1 MKLFIQ
7 LFILLLSL
15 GILYPANATE
25 ADKAPTI
32 TLNISNLPLPDV
44 LVIIE
49 KQSEMSFSYESS
61 VIKDIPKI
69 TLQVNQVPLRTCLD
83 MLFRD
88 LSVTYTIKGKF
99 IILRRKSNLVTISG
113 FIRDQYTTEYLIGA
127 SVYNPKTQEGTATN
141 NHGFFSLTVQ
151 QGDIQLETSYIGYQR
166 FAYHLN
172 DLKKD
177 TVMEILLKSGKEL
190 QEIVVTGTNASQNPV
205 YTPQMGT
212 LKISQKTVKSIPTLL
227 GESDVIKTL
236 QTQPGVSAGTEGL
249 AGMYVRG
256 GNGDENLYMIDGIPL
271 YQVNHLG
278 GLFSAFNAE
287 ALKDVDFYKSAF
299 PARYGGRLSSVVD
312 VHTKDGNMK
321 EYHGSAMLGLTSG
334 NINFEGPLVKDKT
347 SFNASLR
354 RSWFDVLT
362 APALAIWNR
371 IEKKDGK
378 KRTGRYAF
386 TDINMKVNH
395 HFNDRSQG
403 YVNLYFGQDFLK
415 GGSTD
420 YKTSDDNLYYESK
433 DIGKLRWGNTVASA
447 GWSYVM
453 NHKMFSNI
461 SAYYTRYNSSIR
473 RIEENQTGKKDDEE
487 YKKSKRNTSTENG
500 INDLGFRM
508 NFDYLPAP
516 AHHVRFGSNYIYH
529 HFRPEY
535 TQNEVT
541 GDYEKLEVKDVKET
555 LSANELAVYAED
567 DWTVNHF
574 IRLNAGIRFSLY
586 NVRQKTYTSL
596 EPRISS
602 RFLINPHLSLKAS
615 YARMSQYIHQINESY
630 MSLPTDTWMP
640 VSKKLRPLVSDQVSA
655 GAYYNLHND
664 YSFSVEGY
672 YKWMNHILDYK
683 DGYNFLPSF
692 IGWEDKLAQ
701 GKGWSYGVELIA
713 RKETGRVT
721 GWLGYG
727 LMWADRQFAEIND
740 GKRYP
745 AKFDN
750 RHKLNVVANWKLSDK
765 VELTGSWT
773 FMTGNRLTASFEN
786 YEDLG
791 QAHFPSDVAPIPP
804 FMNTPGGL
812 EYFTERNNFRLPAYH
827 RLDLGINIY
836 RPKKNG
842 RMGIW
847 NVSIYNVY
855 CHMNAIT
862 LKKRFWYNYYCYFET
877 MSILPIIPSVSY
889 TYKF

>member
-15 GILYPANATE
+15 GILYPANAAE

-61 VIKDIPKI
+61 VIKDIPKV

-88 LSVTYTIKGKF
+88 LSVTYNIKGKF

-403 YVNLYFGQDFLK
+403 YVNLYFGQDFIK
-415 GGSTD
+415 RVMIISTTNR
-420 YKTSDDNLYYESK
+420 KIS
-433 DIGKLRWGNTVASA
+433 GNYA
-447 GWSYVM
+447 GE
-453 NHKMFSNI
+453 I
-461 SAYYTRYNSSIR
+461 P
-473 RIEENQTGKKDDEE
+473 
-487 YKKSKRNTSTENG
+487 
-500 INDLGFRM
+500 
-508 NFDYLPAP
+508 LPP
-516 AHHVRFGSNYIYH
+516 
-529 HFRPEY
+529 P
-535 TQNEVT
+535 
-541 GDYEKLEVKDVKET
+541 D
-555 LSANELAVYAED
+555 
-567 DWTVNHF
+567 
-574 IRLNAGIRFSLY
+574 
-586 NVRQKTYTSL
+586 
-596 EPRISS
+596 
-602 RFLINPHLSLKAS
+602 
-615 YARMSQYIHQINESY
+615 
-630 MSLPTDTWMP
+630 
-640 VSKKLRPLVSDQVSA
+640 
-655 GAYYNLHND
+655 
-664 YSFSVEGY
+664 
-672 YKWMNHILDYK
+672 
-683 DGYNFLPSF
+683 
-692 IGWEDKLAQ
+692 
-701 GKGWSYGVELIA
+701 
-713 RKETGRVT
+713 
-721 GWLGYG
+721 G
-727 LMWADRQFAEIND
+727 LM
-740 GKRYP
+740 
-745 AKFDN
+745 
-750 RHKLNVVANWKLSDK
+750 
-765 VELTGSWT
+765 
-773 FMTGNRLTASFEN
+773 
-786 YEDLG
+786 
-791 QAHFPSDVAPIPP
+791 
-804 FMNTPGGL
+804 
-812 EYFTERNNFRLPAYH
+812 
-827 RLDLGINIY
+827 
-836 RPKKNG
+836 
-842 RMGIW
+842 
-847 NVSIYNVY
+847 
-855 CHMNAIT
+855 
-862 LKKRFWYNYYCYFET
+862 
-877 MSILPIIPSVSY
+877 
-889 TYKF
+889 